1 MQGKLNK
8 LFLIFAAFALAILP
22 PALPTHAEADLKV
35 IDNKAV
41 IEYPGYIY
49 FELELE
55 GPVKVVDVRLNYC
68 VGRDSFVDVVC
79 EAVADIGDDALSA
92 SWKWDM
98 ATTGNLPPGSVVT
111 YWWKITTAD
120 GVSCETQPKDVTFDD
135 YRYQWQRQNISEGSL
150 TLFWYR
156 GNHQF
161 ALELM
166 DAAQEALKQLEADMG
181 ALLVRPVKIYI
192 YGNSSDLQGAVL
204 YAQEWTG
211 GLAFTGYGV
220 VAIGVAPSNLEWGKR
235 AVVHELAHL
244 VTHQMTYNPYNSIP
258 VWLNEGISMHAE
270 GKMDEIYE
278 ASLKR
283 ALLANELISVKSLS
297 SPFSTDAD
305 IAHLSYAQS
314 QSLVEYLINEYGSQK
329 MEELLAVFR
338 RGCTYDE
345 GFLEVYGFDTKA
357 LDDSWQDYI
366 KQQYGISA
374 PREMNVIPLC
384 LNSSLVIVA
393 ILVAAGVM
401 RRKRQ
406 AV

>member
-1 MQGKLNK
+1 
-8 LFLIFAAFALAILP
+8 
-22 PALPTHAEADLKV
+22 
-35 IDNKAV
+35 
-41 IEYPGYIY
+41 
-49 FELELE
+49 
-55 GPVKVVDVRLNYC
+55 
-68 VGRDSFVDVVC
+68 
-79 EAVADIGDDALSA
+79 
-92 SWKWDM
+92 
-98 ATTGNLPPGSVVT
+98 
-111 YWWKITTAD
+111 
-120 GVSCETQPKDVTFDD
+120 
-135 YRYQWQRQNISEGSL
+135 
-150 TLFWYR
+150 
-156 GNHQF
+156 
-161 ALELM
+161 
-166 DAAQEALKQLEADMG
+166 
-181 ALLVRPVKIYI
+181 
-192 YGNSSDLQGAVL
+192 
-204 YAQEWTG
+204 
-211 GLAFTGYGV
+211 
-220 VAIGVAPSNLEWGKR
+220 

-270 GKMDEIYE
+270 GKMDEVYE
-278 ASLKR
+278 TSLKR
-283 ALLANELISVKSLS
+283 ALLANELVSVKSLS

-345 GFLEVYGFDTKA
+345 GFLGVYGFDTRA

-366 KQQYGISA
+366 RQQYGVSA
-374 PREMNVIPLC
+374 PREMSVIPLC